1 MQLVECTL
9 GTAGNHLSCF
19 LSLAETL
26 PRNEN
31 QHRGVHRG
39 KFLAIP
45 FKCLV
50 SVIYEAVLILV
61 FSHFINEK
69 ILLLLNEFGLAFK

>member
-1 MQLVECTL
+1 MVQLVECTL
-9 GTAGNHLSCF
+9 GTAGDHLSCF

-39 KFLAIP
+39 KFLTIP
-45 FKCLV
+45 FKCLD
-50 SVIYEAVLILV
+50 SVISEAVLILV
-61 FSHFINEK
+61 FSFYKRENS
-69 ILLLLNEFGLAFK
+69 LTFK